1 MEPNGVGEEL
11 QEWLLISGSWFGY
24 RHSRDRG
31 SFPKE
36 VPIEL
41 SLVDK

>member
-1 MEPNGVGEEL
+1 MGEEL
-11 QEWLLISGSWFGY
+11 QEWLLMSGSWYGH
-24 RHSRDRG
+24 RHRGTRG

-36 VPIEL
+36 VPTEL